1 MDDDIDGA
9 LEATD
14 LLARVSTPLDAD
26 ATDATE
32 LDGGNVGTV
41 YRISFAE
48 RAPVAAKVDDAPLGN
63 EAAMLQYLAR
73 ETPVPVPA
81 VLHVEP
87 GLLLLE
93 YVDGDGR
100 FDERAERDLARQVAA
115 LHDRSADAY
124 GFPFDT
130 LSGPFLQSNPWTD
143 SWVDFFRDRRV
154 LPFARAARDDGSLPD
169 ATFDRVREYADR
181 LDDLLVEPEAPAL
194 LHGDVHPGNVVFEGG
209 EVRAVLDPAIFFG
222 HDEFDLAYVD
232 RIDVIGDA
240 FFDEYGRH
248 RPIDDGFFE
257 TRRDAYA
264 AFHELENVRFFG
276 EELVDRL
283 ERALDRVGV

>member
-1 MDDDIDGA
+1 MDTTDDDGLPA
-9 LEATD
+9 N
-14 LLARVSTPLDAD
+14 LLARVSALLDAD

-41 YRISFAE
+41 YRITFAD
-48 RAPVAAKVDDAPLGN
+48 RAPVAAKVDDSPLGN

-81 VLHVEP
+81 VLGVEP

-93 YVDGDGR
+93 YVEGDGR

-115 LHDRSADAY
+115 LHDRSADAF

-130 LSGPFLQSNPWTD
+130 LSGPFTQSNPWTD
-143 SWVDFFRDRRV
+143 SWIEFFREQRV
-154 LPFARAARDDGSLPD
+154 LPFAEAARADGSLPEGPYE
-169 ATFDRVREYADR
+169 RVLEFADR
-181 LDDLLVEPEAPAL
+181 LDDLLVEPDAPAL
-194 LHGDVHPGNVVFEGG
+194 LHGDVHPGNVVVREG
-209 EVRAVLDPAIFFG
+209 EVRAILDPAIFFG
-222 HDEFDLAYVD
+222 HAEFDLAYVD
-232 RIDVIGDA
+232 RIDAVGDP
-240 FFDEYGRH
+240 FFEEYQRH
-248 RPIDDGFFE
+248 RAIDDGFVE

-276 EELVDRL
+276 DRL
-283 ERALDRVGV
+283 LERLESALDRVGV

>member
-1 MDDDIDGA
+1 MGDTDDPA
-9 LEATD
+9 PTD
-14 LLARVSTPLDAD
+14 LLARVAALLDAD

-41 YRISFAE
+41 YRITFAD
-48 RAPVAAKVDDAPLGN
+48 RAPVAAKVDDSPLGN

-81 VLHVEP
+81 VLGVEP

-93 YVDGDGR
+93 YVEGDGR

-115 LHDRSADAY
+115 LHDRSADAF

-130 LSGPFLQSNPWTD
+130 LSGPFTQSNPWTD
-143 SWVDFFRDRRV
+143 SWIEFFREQRV
-154 LPFARAARDDGSLPD
+154 VPFAEAARADGSLPEGPYE
-169 ATFDRVREYADR
+169 RVLEFADR
-181 LDDLLVEPEAPAL
+181 LDDLLVDPDAPAL
-194 LHGDVHPGNVVFEGG
+194 LHGDVHPGNVVVREG
-209 EVRAVLDPAIFFG
+209 EVRAILDPAIFFG

-232 RIDVIGDA
+232 RIDAVGDP
-240 FFDEYGRH
+240 FFEEYQRH
-248 RPIDDGFFE
+248 RAIDDGFAE

-276 EELVDRL
+276 ARLLERL
-283 ERALDRVGV
+283 ESALDRVGV